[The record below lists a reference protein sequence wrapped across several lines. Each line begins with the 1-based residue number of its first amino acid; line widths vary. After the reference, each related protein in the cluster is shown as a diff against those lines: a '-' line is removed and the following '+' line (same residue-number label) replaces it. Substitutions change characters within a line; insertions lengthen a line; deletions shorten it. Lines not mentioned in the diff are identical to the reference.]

1 MGDTLSKQTYLQTTV
16 VYDLKLYVIKNEGN
30 YALHKNDMLIF
41 SFKNNTWLIVLD
53 LRQLVRW
60 ETSSPAFEKSLS
72 EGTGV
77 AGMRNKC
84 IALSDN

>member
-1 MGDTLSKQTYLQTTV
+1 M
-16 VYDLKLYVIKNEGN
+16 VYDLKLYVIKKEGN
-30 YALHKNDMLIF
+30 YALHKNYMLIF
-41 SFKNNTWLIVLD
+41 LFKNNTWLIVLD

-72 EGTGV
+72 EGSGV
-77 AGMRNKC
+77 AEMRNKC